1 MKTYNYL
8 IYKYSRYSM
17 YSRYFRHSRH
27 FRHSKLLFLFILMI
41 FGPFILHAQKILTL
55 KECYDRAMITNAL
68 AGEKE
73 AYSKISQLK
82 DNNLSKGWL
91 PTLDANGSF
100 VYNSSVIDMSSVLGS
115 LPIPGIADAIKPLPH
130 EQYKISFDINQ
141 VIYDGGAIKGA
152 RALEKAD
159 LSINEKQTETDL
171 YKLRGQI
178 NTCYFNLML
187 LSRQK
192 ELLNNYLELII
203 KRISSMQSALNNGV
217 IIKSD
222 IDVLTAEKI
231 KLEQQLSENEIRK
244 TYLLKILSDL
254 TGTEIDASTE
264 FTIPPQTVE
273 LTNELL
279 RPELQ
284 LFDLRKEQL
293 AAGMKVIETKRM
305 PKAFG
310 FATLGYGNPP
320 GSNFFK
326 DEFAPYYILGAG
338 VKWNIFDW
346 NKAKNEKQ
354 VITLQQGIIDN
365 RKNDL
370 TDNLNRLLES
380 KNSEI
385 TSLRALIEAD
395 SELITLRKRI
405 TASAE
410 SQYEN
415 GTITATEYLNEMNSE
430 RQALVNFEI
439 HKINLSLARI
449 EYLNISGKEIE

>member
-1 MKTYNYL
+1 
-8 IYKYSRYSM
+8 
-17 YSRYFRHSRH
+17 
-27 FRHSKLLFLFILMI
+27 
-41 FGPFILHAQKILTL
+41 
-55 KECYDRAMITNAL
+55 MITNAL

-100 VYNSSVIDMSSVLGS
+100 VYNSSVIDMSNVLGS
-115 LPIPGIADAIKPLPH
+115 LPIPGIANAIKPLPH

-159 LSINEKQTETDL
+159 LRVNEKQTETDL

-178 NTCYFNLML
+178 NTYYFNLML

-244 TYLLKILSDL
+244 AYLLKILSDL

-346 NKAKNEKQ
+346 DKAKNEKQ
-354 VITLQQGIIDN
+354 VITLQLGIIDN

-370 TDNLNRLLES
+370 TDNLNRLRES

-385 TSLRALIEAD
+385 TSLRALIETD

-439 HKINLSLARI
+439 HKIDLSLARI